1 MEKVLANIQWLS
13 ADEGGR
19 SIPLQVGEPYYPHIS
34 IEEIDNGQPW
44 SVRFLVTPIREDRN
58 SEICFSLLA
67 DNEESRAFAAKLSAG
82 QAFHLLEGSTTVA
95 AGVIRRIIRQ

>member
-19 SIPLQVGEPYYPHIS
+19 SVPLQVGEVYYPHIS

-44 SVRFLVTPIREDRN
+44 SIRFPVTPIREDRN

-67 DNEESRAFAAKLSAG
+67 DNEESRAYTARLFMG
-82 QAFHLLEGSTTVA
+82 QKFRLLEGRTTVA
-95 AGVIRRIIRQ
+95 LGTIKRIIH